1 MKCKI
6 KDPVSALTHLVGAI
20 LSLFGALL
28 LIRYAYQ
35 EATTWHIVSFII
47 YSISLISLYT
57 ASTIYHW
64 VPISGEK
71 GLVLRKIDHMMI
83 YILIAGT
90 YTPICLISLRGP
102 WGWSLLISIWILA
115 IAGII
120 LKSISMDI
128 PRWLSTGIY
137 IVMGWLVVIAFYPL
151 RRSLPTQGIL
161 WLIGGGIVYTLG
173 AVIYALKWPKF
184 TNKWFGFH
192 ELFHLFVIGGS
203 VCHFLL
209 MYKYILYTV

>member
-6 KDPVSALTHLVGAI
+6 KDPVSALTHLVGAV

-151 RRSLPTQGIL
+151 RRSLPAQGIL
-161 WLIGGGIVYTLG
+161 WLIGGGIIYTLG

>member
-6 KDPVSALTHLVGAI
+6 KDPVSALTHLVGAV

-71 GLVLRKIDHMMI
+71 GLIFRKIDHMMI

-137 IVMGWLVVIAFYPL
+137 IVMGWLVAIAFYPL